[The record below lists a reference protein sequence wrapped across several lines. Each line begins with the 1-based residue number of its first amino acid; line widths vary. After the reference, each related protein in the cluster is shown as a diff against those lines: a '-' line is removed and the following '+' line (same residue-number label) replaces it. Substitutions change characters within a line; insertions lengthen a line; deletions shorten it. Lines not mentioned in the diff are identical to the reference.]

1 MENNTTLKKV
11 LNIVFYVVLA
21 IVFIYAIFG
30 LFSKKEDNS
39 ISFLGISSMTV
50 LSDSMTGTFEEGDLI
65 FINRNFDVADLS
77 DETGNESIITY
88 RTSTVEDGKTIY
100 FYNTHKIEEIYTS
113 GGVTRYKTIG
123 TKPGAT
129 TDPVHL
135 LEGDIYGVWTGTA
148 WSGFG
153 SFIDGFTNFLK
164 SSLGFFLLIVVPCL
178 GLLAY
183 EGFKFVKI
191 YADYN
196 VQKHKVDRVKM
207 QEEAIAEAKA
217 QLEAEAKAKAD
228 ENKSQQEE

>member
-65 FINRNFDVADLS
+65 FIDRDFDVDDLKPG
-77 DETGNESIITY
+77 DIVTYYDINLES
-88 RTSTVEDGKTIY
+88 
-100 FYNTHKIEEIYTS
+100 YNTHRIERETAS
-113 GGVTRYKTIG
+113 GAFITKG
-123 TKPGAT
+123 TKPGLGE
-129 TDPVHL
+129 DPIPLDKEDV
-135 LEGDIYGVWTGTA
+135 YGVWTGTA

-207 QEEAIAEAKA
+207 QEEAIAAAKA

>member
-1 MENNTTLKKV
+1 MTKSMENNTTLKKV

-30 LFSKKEDNS
+30 LFSKKTNNS

-50 LSDSMTGTFEEGDLI
+50 LSDSMTGTFEKGDLI
-65 FINRNFDVADLS
+65 FIDRDFDADALKPG
-77 DETGNESIITY
+77 DIVTY
-88 RTSTVEDGKTIY
+88 MTSTLEDGERVY
-100 FYNTHKIEEIYTS
+100 FYNTHRIERETAS
-113 GGVTRYKTIG
+113 GAFITKG
-123 TKPGAT
+123 TKPGLGE
-129 TDPVHL
+129 DPIPLDKEDV
-135 LEGDIYGVWTGTA
+135 YGVWTGTA

-178 GLLAY
+178 GLLVY

-207 QEEAIAEAKA
+207 QEEAIAAAKA